1 MLQYWC
7 YDIAMQDYIQSKRIE
22 ELYTIKAPKHIKSKE
37 DHLNNIDKFVVLPI
51 VEIHNTEKQEKHVI
65 NLLI

>member
-22 ELYTIKAPKHIKSKE
+22 ELYTIKAPKHIKSAE
-37 DHLNNIDKFVVLPI
+37 DHLNNTDKFVVLPI
-51 VEIHNTEKQEKHVI
+51 VEIHSIEKARECVI
-65 NLLI
+65 NLSM